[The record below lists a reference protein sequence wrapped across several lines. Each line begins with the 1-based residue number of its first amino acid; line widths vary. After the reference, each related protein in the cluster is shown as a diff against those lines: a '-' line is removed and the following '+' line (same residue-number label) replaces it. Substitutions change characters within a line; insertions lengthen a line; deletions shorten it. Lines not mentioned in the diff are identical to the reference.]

1 MKDVQV
7 AVGKSLNDMAPFFFR
22 DTSLPCS
29 KGGFNNTLSKVR
41 TLQKS
46 IEILSFSL
54 ICSVSSYIVT
64 EDITDR
70 HLDNSHFIQSQL
82 IDRVRLY
89 CLSVQ

>member
-7 AVGKSLNDMAPFFFR
+7 AVGESLNNRAPFFR
-22 DTSLPCS
+22 DTSLSCS

-82 IDRVRLY
+82 IDRVCLY

>member
-1 MKDVQV
+1 MMKDVQV
-7 AVGKSLNDMAPFFFR
+7 AVGKSLNNMAPFF
-22 DTSLPCS
+22 LGIPPCHARRE
-29 KGGFNNTLSKVR
+29 LSKVQ

-70 HLDNSHFIQSQL
+70 HLDNRHFIQSQL
-82 IDRVRLY
+82 IDRVCLY

>member
-1 MKDVQV
+1 MMKDVQV
-7 AVGKSLNDMAPFFFR
+7 AVGESLNNMAPFFR

-54 ICSVSSYIVT
+54 ICPVSSYIVT

-70 HLDNSHFIQSQL
+70 HLDNRHFIQSQL

>member
-1 MKDVQV
+1 MKYVQV
-7 AVGKSLNDMAPFFFR
+7 AVGKSLNNMAPFFF
-22 DTSLPCS
+22 LGIPPCHAQRE
-29 KGGFNNTLSKVR
+29 LSKVR

-64 EDITDR
+64 EDITDW
-70 HLDNSHFIQSQL
+70 HLDNRYFIQSHL
-82 IDRVRLY
+82 IYRVCLY

>member
-7 AVGKSLNDMAPFFFR
+7 AVGKSLNNMAPFFR

-70 HLDNSHFIQSQL
+70 HLDNRHFIQSQL
-82 IDRVRLY
+82 IDRVCLY

>member
-7 AVGKSLNDMAPFFFR
+7 AVGESLNNKAPFFR

-29 KGGFNNTLSKVR
+29 KGGFNYTLSKVR
-41 TLQKS
+41 ILQKS

-64 EDITDR
+64 EDITDP
-70 HLDNSHFIQSQL
+70 HLDNRHFIQSQL
-82 IDRVRLY
+82 IDRVCLY